1 MVSPYENGNGRRE
14 HSLTPDD
21 AGLVA
26 AQVGAITSA
35 GLPLASGLRA
45 TAREMPQGR
54 VRWALHRMVSALEGG
69 MSIDEAVGAA
79 HGRLPEH
86 LRGIMQIGSKTGK
99 TSEILGRFLVFA
111 NVGTDLR
118 MRLWIRLAYPALTM
132 LLAFCIFVFLVSAL
146 GTFTSVFRDFGIQLP
161 WVTEV
166 LMAASRY
173 FQVGWTI
180 GAESLVGVVL
190 FFVFIRF
197 FMTEKVRRGL
207 IARVPILGAVWRN
220 TSLAEFCHL
229 LALLLES
236 EIPLDQAVRLT
247 GEGVQDSAIDL
258 SCKAMAAEI
267 AGGLTLSQAIT
278 RKPVF
283 PVGLARVLRW
293 AEGHQG
299 LAESLHTTAE
309 MFEARARAQA
319 SFAGT
324 VLAILA
330 VLLMIFTIL
339 TVIFGVFLP
348 MYNLISRLI

>member
-1 MVSPYENGNGRRE
+1 MVNPYENGKRE
-14 HSLTPDD
+14 QPLTPDD

-26 AQVGAITSA
+26 AQVSAITSA
-35 GLPLASGLRA
+35 GLPLASGLLA
-45 TAREMPQGR
+45 TAREMPRGR
-54 VRWALHRMVSALEGG
+54 VRSTLYRMAGALEGG
-69 MSIDEAVGAA
+69 MSIDEAVSAA

-86 LRGIMQIGSKTGK
+86 LRGIVLVGSKTGK
-99 TSEILGRFLVFA
+99 TSEILGRFLAFS
-111 NVGTDLR
+111 NVGADLR

-132 LLAFCIFVFLVSAL
+132 LLALCIFVFLLSAL
-146 GTFTSVFRDFGIQLP
+146 GTFAVVFRDFGMQLP
-161 WVTEV
+161 WLTEV
-166 LMAASRY
+166 LMAVARY
-173 FQVGWTI
+173 FQLGWTM
-180 GAESLVGVVL
+180 GAETLVGVVL
-190 FFVFIRF
+190 FVVVIRF
-197 FMTEKVRRGL
+197 AMTEKVRRSL
-207 IARVPILGAVWRN
+207 IAGVPILGGVWRN

-247 GEGVQDSAIDL
+247 GDGVQDSAIDL
-258 SCKAMAAEI
+258 ACKAMEAEI

-299 LAESLHTTAE
+299 LPESLHTSGE

-330 VLLMIFTIL
+330 VLLMLFTIL
-339 TVIFGVFLP
+339 TVIFGLFLP
-348 MYNLISRLI
+348 MYSLLSRLL